1 MRRLYLYGLAFVA
14 IAVLLVL
21 RGGSVGRTYSHP
33 AVAVFTAQGEAA
45 SWFAQ
50 TKPFC
55 NPVEVETRLRWNP
68 PPKDMQGSAYSAACY
83 ALAGKVDQARQII
96 LELEGDDRWRAAG
109 VVFSV
114 AHPVADAGDDAS
126 AGPMME
132 IVVEFWP
139 NHYMALYHAGMARL
153 GLGDREVAR
162 DYLERFLQY
171 YDRND
176 GWRSSALAALEDIGA
191 R

>member
-1 MRRLYLYGLAFVA
+1 LRRLYLYGLAFVT
-14 IAVLLVL
+14 IAVLMVL
-21 RGGSVGRTYSHP
+21 RGSSAGHTYSHP
-33 AVAVFTAQGEAA
+33 AVAVFTVQGEAA
-45 SWFAQ
+45 PWFAQ
-50 TKPFC
+50 IKPFC

-68 PPKDMQGSAYSAACY
+68 PPKGMQGRAYSAACY

-126 AGPMME
+126 AGPIME
-132 IVVEFWP
+132 MVVEFWP

-153 GLGDREVAR
+153 GLGDREAAR

-171 YDRND
+171 YARDD
-176 GWRSSALAALEDIGA
+176 GWRSSALAALEDIA
-191 R
+191 AQ